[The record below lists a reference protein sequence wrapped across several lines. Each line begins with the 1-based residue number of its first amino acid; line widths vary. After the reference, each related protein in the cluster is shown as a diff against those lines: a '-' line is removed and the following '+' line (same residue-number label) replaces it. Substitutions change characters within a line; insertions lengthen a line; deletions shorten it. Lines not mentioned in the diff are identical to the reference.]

1 MLRLRYLLVA
11 LLALGLPV
19 ACGLGGYLLLRSFWF
34 GRSASSPVVVV
45 VFAAYPG
52 ASAEEVERQVT
63 IPLEVSLAG
72 LPRLQS
78 LHSKS
83 VFGSCGLYARFQPG
97 TDYEAA
103 RQEVINRL
111 QFTQPLPSGVEPH
124 LVPGPGGATL
134 RYLLIAPRDAMGRPV
149 YALQDLKTVQDWFLE
164 REFRRLPGVVDVGS
178 AGGAVK
184 RYEIHP
190 DPDRLRRY
198 GITLR
203 QLQTALADANANVG
217 GDHIIQGD
225 VALNVRGVGLFGGG
239 ADPFSAEVL
248 TADRPQKAADL
259 LRAAEKRR
267 LHEIRALVVATVNN
281 VPILVEDVV
290 DGGRVGPGQDEGTRG
305 VVVAS
310 QPRTGRVACS
320 GPGAFEDEDAVQGV
334 VLLRRGEDPGLL
346 RGVHDRI
353 GELNATAGKL
363 PPGIRIEP
371 YHTSTEGGEGALWVY
386 GTFPAGTSLERMA
399 EQARK
404 VRGLLRKLPEVE
416 RVVSQVGRSEVGG
429 DLELLTQA
437 WFFVGLK
444 AGPGQR
450 AKRIEEV
457 RGLLS
462 REVPGVAWLVTAK
475 SPAELDLVF
484 PGTPAE
490 NLLEIL
496 GPDLDE
502 LDRLA
507 GKIANVL
514 QTISGVEDVGVF
526 NSIGQANLEIRVDRD
541 KCRKWGVSAA
551 DVSAVLQAA
560 LAGKAVSTMQ
570 EGERI
575 FDITVRWPQGRRDSE
590 TSVLDLP
597 VDITNNQVVPGTGLA
612 PPAPVSGPPGAG
624 NPIANTPR
632 LRLRDLVSP
641 VGKDGEPD
649 PGKDFVRPGAA
660 AIYHAE
666 GKRVLPVR
674 FSVQGR
680 RLADVRAE
688 ATQKIAPLLQAP
700 YRIEWGD

>member
-1 MLRLRYLLVA
+1 MLRLRYVLAA

-19 ACGLGGYLLLRSFWF
+19 AFGLGGYLLLRSYWF
-34 GRSASSPVVVV
+34 GRPASPPVVVE

-63 IPLEVSLAG
+63 VPLEVSLAG
-72 LPRLQS
+72 MPRLQS
-78 LHSKS
+78 LRSKS
-83 VFGSCGLYARFQPG
+83 LFGLCGLYARFQPG

-103 RQEVINRL
+103 RHEVINRL
-111 QFTQPLPSGVEPH
+111 QFTQPLPSGVQPQIA
-124 LVPGPGGATL
+124 PGRGGATL
-134 RYLLIAPRDAMGRPV
+134 RYVLVAPRDAMGRPV
-149 YALQDLKTVQDWFLE
+149 YALYDLKTEQDWFLE
-164 REFRRLPGVVDVGS
+164 REFRRLPGVVDVLG
-178 AGGAVK
+178 AGGTVK
-184 RYEIHP
+184 RYEIQP

-198 GITLR
+198 GVTLR

-217 GDHIIQGD
+217 GDYVAQGN

-248 TADRPQKAADL
+248 TADHPRKAADL

-267 LHEIRALVVATVNN
+267 LHEIRALVIATVNN

-290 DGGRVGPGQDEGTRG
+290 DGGRLRPGEDEGKRG
-305 VVVAS
+305 VVVGS
-310 QPRTGRVACS
+310 QPRAGRVACS
-320 GPGAFEDEDAVQGV
+320 GPGPFEDEDAVQGV
-334 VLLRRGEDPGLL
+334 VLLRRGEDAGLL
-346 RGVHDRI
+346 RGVQDRI

-363 PPGIRIEP
+363 LPGVRIEP

-386 GTFPAGTSLERMA
+386 GTYPASTSLERMA
-399 EQARK
+399 EQART
-404 VRGLLRKLPEVE
+404 VRGLLRKLPEAE
-416 RVVSQVGRSEVGG
+416 RVVSQVGRSEDGG
-429 DLELLTQA
+429 DLELPNQA
-437 WFFVGLK
+437 WFFVGHK

-507 GKIANVL
+507 DKIANVL
-514 QTISGVEDVGVF
+514 QTIPGVADVGAF
-526 NSIGQANLEIRVDRD
+526 TSTGQASLEFRVDLD

-560 LAGKAVSTMQ
+560 LAGKAVSAMQ
-570 EGERI
+570 EGERV
-575 FDITVRWPQGRRDSE
+575 FDITVRWPQSSRGGADAI
-590 TSVLDLP
+590 LDLP
-597 VDITNNQVVPGTGLA
+597 VDVGNNQVVPGTGPA
-612 PPAPVSGPPGAG
+612 AAPVGGQPGPG
-624 NPIANTPR
+624 NPLANTPR

-660 AIYHAE
+660 AIYRDQ
-666 GKRVLPVR
+666 GRRVLPVR
-674 FSVQGR
+674 FGVRGRSV
-680 RLADVRAE
+680 AEVRAE
-688 ATQKIAPLLQAP
+688 AAKKIAPLLQAP